1 MNMKLLSRI
10 GVCSVVGLALLTAC
24 SRPSE
29 KTSPSS
35 DLPALTNTFSNSD
48 FKPMTAKSGLF
59 SIQVPSDWIAS
70 DSDTSNDFS
79 AYSAGNDYFLTA
91 NRYAKVDSPLS
102 LEDFARSLLNNS
114 EETKSENLQLT
125 QTTISGK
132 SGFLYTKEVNKEK
145 QLLLF
150 FYEEDGEYRLI
161 SLVAH
166 PDNANKTQEFLNQSV
181 ASWTTLA
188 TTKQVNFNYGQ
199 AVTVPNSALSVALPT
214 SWKQDT
220 EGAPAD
226 TIVYQDSSNGIRLS
240 IRGVSTTGYTVD
252 LNEIADQLAP
262 ENSKPTKEEI
272 TLGNYHGYR
281 LSLSQTSSTQSNYIV
296 HIYAFHINETLVTF
310 TASAKTSDTALL
322 QSTME
327 AIISSM
333 K

>member
-1 MNMKLLSRI
+1 MNMKLLYRMGAGSL
-10 GVCSVVGLALLTAC
+10 VALALLTAC

-29 KTSPSS
+29 KNSPSS
-35 DLPALTNTFSNSD
+35 ELPALTNSFTTSD

-70 DSDTSNDFS
+70 ENDTSNDFS
-79 AYSAGNDYFLTA
+79 AYSAGNDYFMTA

-125 QTTISGK
+125 QTTIAGK

-150 FYEEDGEYRLI
+150 FYEEGEDYRLI

-166 PDNANKTQEFLNQSV
+166 PENANKTQEFLTQAV
-181 ASWTTLA
+181 ASWTTLT
-188 TTKQVNFNYGQ
+188 TTKQVNFRYEQ
-199 AVTVPNSALSVALPT
+199 AATIPNSALTVSLPT
-214 SWKQDT
+214 SWKQET

-226 TIVYQDSSNGIRLS
+226 TIIYQDGTNGIRLS
-240 IRGVSTTGYTVD
+240 IRGVSTAGYTVG

-262 ENSKPTKEEI
+262 ENSTPTKEEV
-272 TLGNYHGYR
+272 TLGSYRGYR
-281 LSLSQTSSTQSNYIV
+281 LSLSQTSSTQSNYVV
-296 HIYAFHINETLVTF
+296 HIYAFHINDTLVTF

-327 AIISSM
+327 TIITSM